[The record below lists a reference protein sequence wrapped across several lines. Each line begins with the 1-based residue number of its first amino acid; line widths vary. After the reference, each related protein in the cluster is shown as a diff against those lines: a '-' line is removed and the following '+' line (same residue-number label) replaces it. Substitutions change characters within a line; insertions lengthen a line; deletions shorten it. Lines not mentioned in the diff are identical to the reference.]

1 MLNQKKQARTNEAK
15 ARKLK
20 KIAQKADQKAAKANA
35 QIEALKLGGDA
46 EKIVA
51 VKPGPAKR
59 KIVAIK
65 PGPAKRKKQ
74 RKTPTVASKLHSTP
88 LANGEEEK
96 EKGAQPPGRKSKR
109 VQKSNTAQKGN
120 AKTTTAEQHLSF
132 HGVVGE
138 RTRKRTRDAE
148 IAS

>member
-1 MLNQKKQARTNEAK
+1 MDARRQAAKGKDVLNQKKQARTNEAK

-46 EKIVA
+46 EE
-51 VKPGPAKR
+51 
-59 KIVAIK
+59 IVAIK
-65 PGPAKRKKQ
+65 PGPAKRKKR
-74 RKTPTVASKLHSTP
+74 RKPPTVASKLLSTP
-88 LANGEEEK
+88 LANGEEE
-96 EKGAQPPGRKSKR
+96 EEEGAQPPGRKSAR

-120 AKTTTAEQHLSF
+120 AKTTTAEHLSF

-138 RTRKRTRDAE
+138 RTRKRMRDAE

>member
-46 EKIVA
+46 EE
-51 VKPGPAKR
+51 
-59 KIVAIK
+59 IVAIK
-65 PGPAKRKKQ
+65 PGPQKRKKQ

-88 LANGEEEK
+88 LDNGEEE
-96 EKGAQPPGRKSKR
+96 EEGAQPPARKSAR
-109 VQKSNTAQKGN
+109 VQKSK
-120 AKTTTAEQHLSF
+120 F

-138 RTRKRTRDAE
+138 RTRRRMRDAE
-148 IAS
+148 ITS

>member
-46 EKIVA
+46 EE
-51 VKPGPAKR
+51 
-59 KIVAIK
+59 IVAIK
-65 PGPAKRKKQ
+65 PVPAKKKKQ
-74 RKTPTVASKLHSTP
+74 KKTPTVASKLQSTP
-88 LANGEEEK
+88 LAKGEEE
-96 EKGAQPPGRKSKR
+96 EEEGAQPPGRKSAR
-109 VQKSNTAQKGN
+109 VQKSK
-120 AKTTTAEQHLSF
+120 F

-138 RTRKRTRDAE
+138 RTRSTRKRTRDAE
-148 IAS
+148 IAY

>member
-1 MLNQKKQARTNEAK
+1 MRRQAAKGKDVLNQKKQARTNEAK

-46 EKIVA
+46 EE
-51 VKPGPAKR
+51 
-59 KIVAIK
+59 IVAIK
-65 PGPAKRKKQ
+65 PRPAKRKKQ

-88 LANGEEEK
+88 LANGEEE
-96 EKGAQPPGRKSKR
+96 EEEGAQPPARKSAR
-109 VQKSNTAQKGN
+109 VQKSNSAQKGN
-120 AKTTTAEQHLSF
+120 AKTTTAEPHLSF

-138 RTRKRTRDAE
+138 RTRGRMRDA
-148 IAS
+148 

>member
-1 MLNQKKQARTNEAK
+1 VRRQAAKGKDVLNQKKQARTNEAK

-46 EKIVA
+46 EEIVA
-51 VKPGPAKR
+51 IKQGPAKR
-59 KIVAIK
+59 K
-65 PGPAKRKKQ
+65 RNKQ
-74 RKTPTVASKLHSTP
+74 RKPPTVASKLLSTS
-88 LANGEEEK
+88 LANGEEE
-96 EKGAQPPGRKSKR
+96 EEEGAQPPGRKSAR
-109 VQKSNTAQKGN
+109 VQTSNTAQRRN
-120 AKTTTAEQHLSF
+120 AKTTTAEPHLSF

-138 RTRKRTRDAE
+138 RTRGRMRDAE

>member
-1 MLNQKKQARTNEAK
+1 MRRQAAKGKDVLNQKKQARTNEAK

-46 EKIVA
+46 EE
-51 VKPGPAKR
+51 
-59 KIVAIK
+59 IVAIK
-65 PGPAKRKKQ
+65 QGPAKRKKQ
-74 RKTPTVASKLHSTP
+74 RKPPTVASKLLSTP
-88 LANGEEEK
+88 LANGEEE
-96 EKGAQPPGRKSKR
+96 EEEGAQPPGRKSAR
-109 VQKSNTAQKGN
+109 VQTSNTAQRRN
-120 AKTTTAEQHLSF
+120 AKTTTAEPHLSF

-138 RTRKRTRDAE
+138 RTRGRMRDAE